1 VAIFLQGAL
10 VAALLP
16 LALWTLVRARGLAAV
31 AGFAGCGLLLA
42 LAWLTLGAPLVAL
55 AQAIGTT
62 VAALLLARAAGRLGT
77 DDLADPADRPVPA
90 LRVAIALLCATVALA
105 LAVVMP
111 DGPAPGAGESLADM
125 LFGTRL
131 LDTLVALALL
141 PVAGIGL
148 WSLARGGPGDAP
160 P

>member
-1 VAIFLQGAL
+1 MATVLQGAL
-10 VAALLP
+10 AAALLP

-31 AGFAGCGLLLA
+31 AGFAGCGLLLV

-55 AQAIGTT
+55 AQAIGTAA
-62 VAALLLARAAGRLGT
+62 AALLLARATGRLGP

-90 LRVAIALLCATVALA
+90 LRVAIALLCTAVALA
-105 LAVVMP
+105 LAAVMP
-111 DGPAPGAGESLADM
+111 AVPEAADPGAGL

-148 WSLARGGPGDAP
+148 WSLARGWPGDAP